1 MIYFDNAATT
11 RALDEVADKV
21 KYMLLEN
28 FGNPSSQNMAG
39 VNAENEVIKARKI
52 IAASINAEPDEIYFT
67 SGGTESDNWA
77 IFGTAKG
84 YIRSG
89 KHMITT
95 AIEHPAVL
103 QPMRELEKNG
113 WDITILGVDE
123 KGYINIDELKA
134 AIREDTVLVSTI
146 LINNETGTIQNAEE
160 ISKAIKSVNPH
171 TLYHVDAV
179 QAYGKYPINVKKMGI
194 DMLSVSGHK
203 VHGPKGVG
211 FFYMKKGL
219 KVKPI
224 IFGGGHERGQRSGT
238 ENTPSIVGLA
248 EAVKIDM
255 AEMDKAVEHV
265 KLVKKTLAEGILNS
279 IPMTYIN
286 GPSIEEGSPY
296 VLNIGFEGLRSEVLL
311 HSLEEKEIVCFG
323 RKCLQQQ
330 EKRSK
335 YGFIVGLGIDEKR
348 IEGAIRFSFCRYN
361 TVEEAEQCIEILK
374 EKVAF
379 LRKYMR

>member
-52 IAASINAEPDEIYFT
+52 IAASINAETDEIYFT

-134 AIREDTVLVSTI
+134 AIRDDTVLVSTI

-224 IFGGGHERGQRSGT
+224 IFGGGHERGMRSGT

-311 HSLEEKEIVCFG
+311 HSLEEKEIYVSAGSACN
-323 RKCLQQQ
+323 
-330 EKRSK
+330 SK
-335 YGFIVGLGIDEKR
+335 KKGASMVLSALGIDEKR

>member
-255 AEMDKAVEHV
+255 AEMDKAIEHV
-265 KLVKKTLAEGILNS
+265 TAVKKTLADGILNN

-286 GPSIEEGSPY
+286 GPSLEEGSPY

-311 HSLEEKEIVCFG
+311 HSLEEKEIYVSAGSACN
-323 RKCLQQQ
+323 
-330 EKRSK
+330 SK
-335 YGFIVGLGIDEKR
+335 KKGASTVLSALGIDEKR

-374 EKVAF
+374 EKAAF

>member
-171 TLYHVDAV
+171 MLYHVDAV

-311 HSLEEKEIVCFG
+311 HSLEEKEIYVSAGSACN
-323 RKCLQQQ
+323 
-330 EKRSK
+330 SK
-335 YGFIVGLGIDEKR
+335 KKGASTVLSALGIDEKR

-374 EKVAF
+374 EKAAF

>member
-11 RALDEVADKV
+11 RALDEVTDKV

-123 KGYINIDELKA
+123 KGYINIDELKV

-311 HSLEEKEIVCFG
+311 HSLEEKEIYVSAGSACN
-323 RKCLQQQ
+323 
-330 EKRSK
+330 SK
-335 YGFIVGLGIDEKR
+335 KKGASTVLSALGIDEKR

-374 EKVAF
+374 EKAAF

>member
-179 QAYGKYPINVKKMGI
+179 QAYGKCPINVKKMGI

-224 IFGGGHERGQRSGT
+224 IFGGGHERGMRSGT

-311 HSLEEKEIVCFG
+311 HSLEEKEIYVSAGSACN
-323 RKCLQQQ
+323 
-330 EKRSK
+330 SK
-335 YGFIVGLGIDEKR
+335 KKGASTVLSALGIDEKR

-374 EKVAF
+374 EKAAF

>member
-123 KGYINIDELKA
+123 KGYINIDELKT

-311 HSLEEKEIVCFG
+311 HSLEEKEIYVSAGSACN
-323 RKCLQQQ
+323 
-330 EKRSK
+330 SK
-335 YGFIVGLGIDEKR
+335 KKGASTVLSALGIDEKR

-374 EKVAF
+374 EKAAF

>member
-146 LINNETGTIQNAEE
+146 LINNEIGTIQNAEE

-311 HSLEEKEIVCFG
+311 HSLEEKEIYVSAGSACN
-323 RKCLQQQ
+323 
-330 EKRSK
+330 SK
-335 YGFIVGLGIDEKR
+335 KKGASTVLSALGIDEKR

-374 EKVAF
+374 EKAAF

>member
-52 IAASINAEPDEIYFT
+52 IAASINAEPEEIYFT

-311 HSLEEKEIVCFG
+311 HSLEEKEIYVSAGSACN
-323 RKCLQQQ
+323 
-330 EKRSK
+330 SK
-335 YGFIVGLGIDEKR
+335 KKGASTVLSALGIDEKR

-374 EKVAF
+374 EKAAF

>member
-52 IAASINAEPDEIYFT
+52 IAASINAELDEIYFT

-77 IFGTAKG
+77 IFGTANG

-123 KGYINIDELKA
+123 NGYINIDELKA

-224 IFGGGHERGQRSGT
+224 IFGGGHERGLRSGT

-311 HSLEEKEIVCFG
+311 HSLEEKEIYVSAGSACN
-323 RKCLQQQ
+323 
-330 EKRSK
+330 SK
-335 YGFIVGLGIDEKR
+335 KKGASTVLSALGIDEKR

>member
-194 DMLSVSGHK
+194 DMISVSGHK

-224 IFGGGHERGQRSGT
+224 IFGGGHERGMRSGT

-255 AEMDKAVEHV
+255 AEMDTAVEHV

-311 HSLEEKEIVCFG
+311 HSLEEKEIYVSAGSACN
-323 RKCLQQQ
+323 
-330 EKRSK
+330 SK
-335 YGFIVGLGIDEKR
+335 KKGASTVLSALGIDEKR

-374 EKVAF
+374 EKAAF

>member
-279 IPMTYIN
+279 IPITYIN

-311 HSLEEKEIVCFG
+311 HSLEEKEIYVSAGSACN
-323 RKCLQQQ
+323 
-330 EKRSK
+330 SK
-335 YGFIVGLGIDEKR
+335 KKGASTVLSALGIDEKR

-374 EKVAF
+374 EKAAF

>member
-103 QPMRELEKNG
+103 QPMREHEKNG

-296 VLNIGFEGLRSEVLL
+296 VLNIGFESLRSEVLL
-311 HSLEEKEIVCFG
+311 HSLEEKEIYVSAGSACN
-323 RKCLQQQ
+323 
-330 EKRSK
+330 SK
-335 YGFIVGLGIDEKR
+335 KKGASTVLSALGIDEKR

-374 EKVAF
+374 EKAAF

>member
-134 AIREDTVLVSTI
+134 AIREDTILVSTI

-311 HSLEEKEIVCFG
+311 HSLEEKEIYVSAGSACN
-323 RKCLQQQ
+323 
-330 EKRSK
+330 SK
-335 YGFIVGLGIDEKR
+335 KKGASTVLSALGIDEKR

-374 EKVAF
+374 EKAAF

>member
-77 IFGTAKG
+77 VFGTAKG

-123 KGYINIDELKA
+123 NGYINIDELKA
-134 AIREDTVLVSTI
+134 AIRKDTVLVSTI

-171 TLYHVDAV
+171 TLYHVDVV

-255 AEMDKAVEHV
+255 AEMDKAAEHV
-265 KLVKKTLAEGILNS
+265 KLVKKTLAEGILDS

-286 GPSIEEGSPY
+286 GPLLEEGSPY

-311 HSLEEKEIVCFG
+311 HSLEEKEIYVSAGSACN
-323 RKCLQQQ
+323 
-330 EKRSK
+330 SK
-335 YGFIVGLGIDEKR
+335 KKGASTVLSALGIDEKR

-361 TVEEAEQCIEILK
+361 TVEEAEQCIEVLK
-374 EKVAF
+374 EKAAF

>member
-134 AIREDTVLVSTI
+134 AIREDNVLVSTI

-311 HSLEEKEIVCFG
+311 HSLEEKEIYVSAGSACN
-323 RKCLQQQ
+323 
-330 EKRSK
+330 SK
-335 YGFIVGLGIDEKR
+335 KKGASTVLSALGIDEKR

-374 EKVAF
+374 EKAAF

>member
-179 QAYGKYPINVKKMGI
+179 QAYGKYTINVKKMGI

-224 IFGGGHERGQRSGT
+224 IFGGGHERGLRSGT

-311 HSLEEKEIVCFG
+311 HSLEEKEIYVSAGSACN
-323 RKCLQQQ
+323 
-330 EKRSK
+330 SK
-335 YGFIVGLGIDEKR
+335 KKGASTVLSALGIDEKR

-374 EKVAF
+374 EKAAF

>member
-179 QAYGKYPINVKKMGI
+179 QAYGKYTINVKKMGI

-224 IFGGGHERGQRSGT
+224 IFGGGHERGLRSGT

-255 AEMDKAVEHV
+255 AEMDKAVENV

-311 HSLEEKEIVCFG
+311 HSLEEKEIYVSAGSACN
-323 RKCLQQQ
+323 
-330 EKRSK
+330 SK
-335 YGFIVGLGIDEKR
+335 KKGASTVLSALGIDEKR

-374 EKVAF
+374 EKAAF

>member
-265 KLVKKTLAEGILNS
+265 KLVKKTLAEGILNR

-311 HSLEEKEIVCFG
+311 HSLEEKEIYVSAGSACN
-323 RKCLQQQ
+323 
-330 EKRSK
+330 SK
-335 YGFIVGLGIDEKR
+335 KKGASTVLSALGIDEKR

>member
-52 IAASINAEPDEIYFT
+52 IATSINAEPDEIYFT

-238 ENTPSIVGLA
+238 ENTPSIVGFA

-311 HSLEEKEIVCFG
+311 HSLEEKEIYVSAGSACN
-323 RKCLQQQ
+323 
-330 EKRSK
+330 SK
-335 YGFIVGLGIDEKR
+335 KKGASTVLSALGIDEKR

>member
-123 KGYINIDELKA
+123 KGYINIDELKT

-311 HSLEEKEIVCFG
+311 HSLEEKEIYVSAGSACN
-323 RKCLQQQ
+323 
-330 EKRSK
+330 SK
-335 YGFIVGLGIDEKR
+335 KKGASTVLSALGIDEKR

-374 EKVAF
+374 EMAAF

>member
-103 QPMRELEKNG
+103 QPMCELEKNG

-255 AEMDKAVEHV
+255 AEMDKAIEHV
-265 KLVKKTLAEGILNS
+265 TDVKKTLADGILNS

-311 HSLEEKEIVCFG
+311 HSLEEKEIYVSAGSACN
-323 RKCLQQQ
+323 
-330 EKRSK
+330 SK
-335 YGFIVGLGIDEKR
+335 KKGASTVLSALGIDEKC

-374 EKVAF
+374 EKAAF